1 MNPEK
6 FCLAR
11 KKPRLHGPGFW
22 RIIYGKETNMV
33 KVNCESKDSLKLT
46 EMEPFQGKLKKRTP
60 QDIEALSNSL
70 VTEGM
75 MMPFVI
81 WRNGDKKYL
90 LDGHGRKEALV
101 RLAVEDPKVL
111 EADWPVIYVDA
122 DDEDAARKALLQITS
137 QYGKIT
143 KIGYKAF
150 TATIPDYKAP
160 CVAKFMP
167 KAKAEPKAKAK
178 VPDTVILKIKVKR
191 DKLDQVKEVFG
202 QFDFIEVL

>member
-1 MNPEK
+1 M
-6 FCLAR
+6 
-11 KKPRLHGPGFW
+11 
-22 RIIYGKETNMV
+22 I
-33 KVNCESKDSLKLT
+33 KVNCKAADTLKLT
-46 EMEPFQGKLKKRTP
+46 EMKPFQGKLKKRTP
-60 QDIEALSNSL
+60 QDIDALKKSL
-70 VTEGM
+70 MDEGM

-81 WRNGDKKYL
+81 WRKPGDTETGTDMYL

-101 RLAVEDPKVL
+101 QLAVDDPELL
-111 EADWPVIYVDA
+111 EFQWPVIYVDA
-122 DDEDAARKALLQITS
+122 EDEDAARKALLQITS

-167 KAKAEPKAKAK
+167 KVKAEPNVKAK

-202 QFDFIEVL
+202 QFDFIEVM

>member
-1 MNPEK
+1 M
-6 FCLAR
+6 
-11 KKPRLHGPGFW
+11 
-22 RIIYGKETNMV
+22 I
-33 KVNCESKDSLKLT
+33 KVNCKAADALKLT
-46 EMEPFQGKLKKRTP
+46 EMKPFQGKLKKRTP
-60 QDIEALSNSL
+60 QDIDALKKSL
-70 VTEGM
+70 MDEGM

-81 WRNGDKKYL
+81 WRKPGDTETGTDMYL

-101 RLAVEDPKVL
+101 QLAVDDPELL
-111 EADWPVIYVDA
+111 EFQWPVIYVDA
-122 DDEDAARKALLQITS
+122 EDEDAARKALLQITS

-160 CVAKFMP
+160 CVAKFIP
-167 KAKAEPKAKAK
+167 KPVSDKPKAKAK

>member
-1 MNPEK
+1 M
-6 FCLAR
+6 
-11 KKPRLHGPGFW
+11 
-22 RIIYGKETNMV
+22 I

-70 VTEGM
+70 VAEGM

-122 DDEDAARKALLQITS
+122 EDEDAARKALLQITS

-167 KAKAEPKAKAK
+167 KPASDKPKAKVK

-191 DKLDQVKEVFG
+191 DRLDQVKEVFG